1 MLSLLIDGAIA
12 MLLLVALGFGL
23 RLERRLRQLRCG
35 DGAIRQLI
43 EALDAATERS
53 AAALDGLR
61 RTAEATSQ
69 KLAGDL
75 ASVQRLLDDLQ
86 FLTARGE
93 QLADRLEEQIQK
105 GRPPAPRPAPP
116 APAVPVPA
124 AARPAERT
132 AELERALRTL
142 R

>member
-23 RLERRLRQLRCG
+23 RLERRLHQLRGG

-61 RTAEATSQ
+61 RTAEATGQ

-75 ASVQRLLDDLQ
+75 ASAQRLLDDLQ

-105 GRPPAPRPAPP
+105 GRPPASRPAPP
-116 APAVPVPA
+116 APTVPVPA